1 MTDKER
7 MDRIHT
13 QKSVLN
19 PLVIILRAHFYTG
32 YSPYVRSARPP
43 PRTPECPGGF
53 ASLCSEQG
61 TASLAPLCGYPC
73 RLGQQKRFCK
83 PFPPTKFSYRKSD
96 HQ

>member
-7 MDRIHT
+7 MDRIRSR
-13 QKSVLN
+13 KSVPV

-32 YSPYVRSARPP
+32 QAPYVRPAERTARA
-43 PRTPECPGGF
+43 PECPVHF

-61 TASLAPLCGYPC
+61 AAPLAPLCGYPC

-83 PFPPTKFSYRKSD
+83 PFLPTKFSYRESD
-96 HQ
+96 RQ